1 MASSQRN
8 SGRGPGRPPAHEP
21 IQLLPPDLISMSEK
35 EEEQAIAILA
45 DLLQSWLTQVA
56 RDPFAERRS
65 EDGRSSS

>member
-1 MASSQRN
+1 
-8 SGRGPGRPPAHEP
+8 
-21 IQLLPPDLISMSEK
+21 MSEK